1 MASTELLIVLA
12 AMLAVTLM
20 ALLLA
25 WRWRRLLLRRLN
37 SLNDEMFEVASDAS
51 VGLRLQ
57 TAADG
62 EIGELAGT
70 INRLFET
77 LGDRDGE
84 IQDKDKLF
92 AEFARTLPE
101 IVLVHDER
109 ILLANDKAASLI
121 GLEPEQLE
129 GRKVVD
135 LIKPAYRALFRKTT
149 ANRLAGESAPR
160 QIEIQL
166 VNGAE

>member
-51 VGLRLQ
+51 VGRRLQ

-84 IQDKDKLF
+84 IQDKGKLF

-109 ILLANDKAASLI
+109 ILLAKEWPVHPGCSS
-121 GLEPEQLE
+121 
-129 GRKVVD
+129 
-135 LIKPAYRALFRKTT
+135 ALPSCWTY
-149 ANRLAGESAPR
+149 LDCS
-160 QIEIQL
+160 
-166 VNGAE
+166 